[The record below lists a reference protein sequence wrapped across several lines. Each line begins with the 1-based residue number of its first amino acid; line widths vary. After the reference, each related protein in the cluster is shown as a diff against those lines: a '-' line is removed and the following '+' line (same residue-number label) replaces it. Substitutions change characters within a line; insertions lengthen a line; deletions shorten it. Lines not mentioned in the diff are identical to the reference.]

1 MEEGL
6 KEEIKRMK
14 TLLGLHYFIHER
26 IYKNTNQ
33 GYIKKDQALIVLRMH
48 HNIPKDECPIV
59 IRSLEILGLINE
71 DGKYLKVKKP
81 VQSREELILKFKK
94 KLKLV

>member
-1 MEEGL
+1 MRGGL
-6 KEEIKRMK
+6 KKESKRIE

-26 IYKNTNQ
+26 IYKNTNH

-48 HNIPKDECPIV
+48 HNIPKDECLI
-59 IRSLEILGLINE
+59 ILRGLEILGLINE
-71 DGKYLKVKKP
+71 DGQYLKVKKP
-81 VQSREELILKFKK
+81 TESREGLILKFKK